1 VLKAP
6 DEATRTSRLRL
17 VDLTGRVIAQ
27 GLSLL
32 GIQTSEQ
39 M

>member
-6 DEATRTSRLRL
+6 DEATRASRLRL
-17 VDLTGRVIAQ
+17 VDLTGRIIAQ

-32 GIQTSEQ
+32 GIATSER